1 MSFVPKPYRTWSVSG
16 AWTTLTLQSCF
27 SSHLVGSTGRV
38 VVFEEGGVHLIHSS
52 EVVDVGQ
59 QDGGL
64 HHVVEGA
71 VGRLQDVALR
81 CELNKNHLRREK
93 T

>member
-1 MSFVPKPYRTWSVSG
+1 MLRAFCAFRCVTIGALMPKRNSLLGLGHLEWR
-16 AWTTLTLQSCF
+16 TLQSCF

-71 VGRLQDVALR
+71 VGRLQDVA
-81 CELNKNHLRREK
+81 
-93 T
+93 